1 MEEEMFIKI
10 CYLEKIIKIRYQV
23 MR

>member
-1 MEEEMFIKI
+1 MEEEMFINI
-10 CYLEKIIKIRYQV
+10 CYLEKFIKIRYQV